1 MILSNRRVFMLT
13 NCFLLFLGVMKVSGQ
28 NRSNDSLVYRS
39 IVAALSHGQ
48 SIKNVKFRVQ
58 LVEKNRFSKFVGIA
72 KQRLNRIEG
81 IKEGQWYG
89 NATVSDVY
97 FGNFSQ
103 MIHEIKV
110 SKGLR
115 KSNNTPLLFFW
126 PDLYQDIV
134 GTQCVSPLNFH
145 ALDYYQ
151 FDFLSDTLVDNQA
164 CKKFK
169 VSPKSKLNQLFKG
182 YLVLSTDGWVVRWQG
197 AIISDDIQYNMDLI
211 HSYFDHKWIP
221 KESYID
227 VQGGI
232 LGAKGEFQ
240 LHQIV
245 IGQPTF
251 WEIPTNVFKKPA
263 LKTEILNIAERAFD
277 DVSVSQLVKNLH
289 DGIKRKW
296 RQRQES
302 DLLDVDS
309 VYMNLDD
316 SVTLKPVGILDD
328 LTDSNVETSTSYFD
342 PLVTSPF
349 RLSQILFSKS
359 FYFGLRRA
367 QFYPFELYY
376 KSPVF
381 DSNFNTAEGFVVN
394 AAIVLRK
401 RWAQYHLLE
410 AEFLGRRSF
419 GLNRNTGFVRVR
431 YKTENFEIQA
441 QQGDYVAQF
450 NADNTISPEMNSLS
464 TLLLKNNQMKIY
476 RKEFWNLSF
485 FQRFSSRFYLKG
497 LVESSRQSQMDNTT
511 NYHWI
516 NYLDRKFSSNNPTNS
531 EYKMEGFE
539 SHFSTISQ
547 FQLGFRPFLN
557 QAFRNEVRTS
567 DWASSPLMV
576 LKYRAGWPS
585 IFKSDIRFQL
595 FELSYVQNLTISPW
609 IKMGFLFNAGTFI
622 GDKPQYFQD
631 FKHFNGG
638 ISLVQ
643 TGETL
648 ASHRLV
654 GYYQNLANGAG
665 QRLNVN
671 HYLYSTAGNYIE
683 ALSLFQFSNL
693 WLKPILGI
701 KNAYVKEIL
710 IANAY
715 YINNQNLFYNELGY
729 GLDGFLK
736 LFRLE
741 AIANF
746 TNGQFNYLGFRV
758 NINTRIR
765 VGNIP
770 E

>member
-1 MILSNRRVFMLT
+1 MLF
-13 NCFLLFLGVMKVSGQ
+13 CGIAEVKSQ
-28 NRSNDSLVYRS
+28 YSSSDSLIYRS
-39 IVAALSHGQ
+39 IVAAQSHGQ
-48 SIKNVKFRVQ
+48 AIRNLKFSVQ
-58 LVEKNRFSKFVGIA
+58 IVEKNRFSKFSGIV

-89 NATVSDVY
+89 SATVSNVY

-103 MIHEIKV
+103 MIHEIKL
-110 SKGLR
+110 SKSFR
-115 KSNNTPLLFFW
+115 KKSSPPLLFFW
-126 PDLYQDIV
+126 PDLYQDII

-145 ALDYYQ
+145 ALNYYQ
-151 FDFLSDTLVDNQA
+151 FEFLGDTLIDNQP
-164 CKKFK
+164 CKQFK
-169 VSPKSKLNQLFKG
+169 VSPKSKFNQLFTG
-182 YLVLSTDGWVVRWQG
+182 NLILSMQGWVVRWQG
-197 AIISDDIQYNMDLI
+197 SITSDDIKYSMDMS
-211 HSYFDHKWIP
+211 HSFFENKWVP
-221 KESYID
+221 KESNF
-227 VQGGI
+227 VVEGGI

-240 LHQIV
+240 LHQKV
-245 IGQPTF
+245 INTPLY
-251 WEIPTNVFKKPA
+251 WDIPKSIFKKPDHQI
-263 LKTEILNIAERAFD
+263 EILNIAERAFD

-296 RQRQES
+296 RQRL
-302 DLLDVDS
+302 DAGLLDVDS
-309 VYMNLDD
+309 VYLNIED
-316 SVTLKPVGILDD
+316 SVSLKSVPVLDD
-328 LTDSNVETSTSYFD
+328 LVDSNLETSIASFD
-342 PLVTSPF
+342 PLFTNPF
-349 RLSQILFSKS
+349 QLSQILFSRS
-359 FYFGLRRA
+359 FFFGHRKTLY
-367 QFYPFELYY
+367 YPFELYY

-381 DSNFNTAEGFVVN
+381 DANFNTVEGFVAN

-401 RWAQYHLLE
+401 RWAQYRLLE
-410 AEFLGRRSF
+410 TEFLGRRSF

-441 QQGDYVAQF
+441 QQGDYVAQY
-450 NADNTISPEMNSLS
+450 NSENTISPEMNSLS
-464 TLLLKNNQMKIY
+464 SLLLKNNQMKIY
-476 RKEFWNLSF
+476 RKEFWNVSF
-485 FQRFSSRFYLKG
+485 FKRFSSRFYFKG
-497 LVESSRQSQMDNTT
+497 LFETSRQSQMENTT
-511 NYHWI
+511 NYYWV

-531 EYKMEGFE
+531 EYNNEGFE
-539 SHFSTISQ
+539 THNSTISQ

-567 DWASSPLMV
+567 DWSSSPLMV
-576 LKYRAGWPS
+576 FKYRAGWPS
-585 IFKSDIRFQL
+585 LLKSDISFQQ
-595 FELSYVQNLTISPW
+595 FELSYVQNITISPW
-609 IKMGFLFNAGTFI
+609 IKSGFILNAGTFI
-622 GDKPQYFQD
+622 GDKPRYFQD

-638 ISLVQ
+638 VSLVQ

-671 HYLYSTAGNYIE
+671 HYLYSTAGNYME

-693 WLKPILGI
+693 WLKPVLGI

-715 YINNQNLFYNELGY
+715 YITNQNLFYNELGY

-746 TNGQFNYLGFRV
+746 SNGQFNYLGFRI